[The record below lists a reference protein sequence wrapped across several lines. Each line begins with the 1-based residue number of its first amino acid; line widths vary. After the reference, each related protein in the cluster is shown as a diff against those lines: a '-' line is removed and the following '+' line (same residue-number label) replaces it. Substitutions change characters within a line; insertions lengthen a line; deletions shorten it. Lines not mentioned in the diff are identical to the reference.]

1 MNTGINTIPLD
12 TSDAFVALHA
22 RRNFTLNV
30 IEGGLFM
37 FGMNMVS
44 SYTVLPYLV
53 KQFSDQQLY
62 QGLIPAIGNIGWLLP
77 GLFVAPYIAQLW
89 TRKLPMLI
97 ASFFERIPWLLMGI
111 WLFMG
116 NTLAPSTT
124 LMLFF
129 GLYSLHVFSAGAT
142 AVIWQDYIGRV
153 VPERRWGTFFG
164 MQSGLGSLL
173 GVAGAA
179 VATQVLAG
187 QAITVGGVNL
197 LGGYTF
203 PFNIGVL
210 SLICFGCLVVSF
222 VFLVFTIEPRIPP
235 QPKQPIWDSIK
246 QMPDILRRD
255 NMFRTYLLSRT
266 GVSLGILGHSFV
278 MAAALNR
285 FHSSGE
291 MVGAFTLVLS
301 AAQALGNFGLGALAD
316 RWGHKQ
322 VLVLSGFIGALSL
335 LLAWVAPTEWWYF
348 VIFVCSGIAMAGYQL
363 SSFSIVMLFSTNEL
377 RPLYIATANT
387 FNVPVM
393 ALAPIGAGWLAGE
406 MGYVG
411 LFGVLAAFGVIG
423 ALVMQW
429 KVRLPQKAPLTESI
443 GQA

>member
-89 TRKLPMLI
+89 TRKIPMLI

-153 VPERRWGTFFG
+153 IPERRWGTFFG
-164 MQSGLGSLL
+164 FQSGLGSLL

-179 VATQVLAG
+179 VATRVLAS
-187 QAITVGGVNL
+187 QAITVGGINL

-210 SLICFGCLVVSF
+210 SLICFSCLVVSF
-222 VFLVFTIEPRIPP
+222 VFLVFTVEPRIPP

-246 QMPDILRRD
+246 QMPDILSRD

-266 GVSLGILGHSFV
+266 GVALGILGHSFV

-285 FHSSGE
+285 FHSEGE
-291 MVGAFTLVLS
+291 MVGAFTLVL
-301 AAQALGNFGLGALAD
+301 
-316 RWGHKQ
+316 
-322 VLVLSGFIGALSL
+322 
-335 LLAWVAPTEWWYF
+335 
-348 VIFVCSGIAMAGYQL
+348 
-363 SSFSIVMLFSTNEL
+363 
-377 RPLYIATANT
+377 
-387 FNVPVM
+387 
-393 ALAPIGAGWLAGE
+393 
-406 MGYVG
+406 
-411 LFGVLAAFGVIG
+411 
-423 ALVMQW
+423 
-429 KVRLPQKAPLTESI
+429 
-443 GQA
+443 

>member
-1 MNTGINTIPLD
+1 MNTSIKTNPLD

-22 RRNFTLNV
+22 RRNFSLNV

-37 FGMNMVS
+37 FGINMMS
-44 SYTVLPYLV
+44 SYTVLPYFV

-62 QGLIPAIGNIGWLLP
+62 QGLIPTIANIGWLLP

-89 TRKLPMLI
+89 TRKTPMLV
-97 ASFFERIPWLLMGI
+97 ASFFERIPWLLMGV

-116 NTLAPSTT
+116 NTFTPSTT
-124 LMLFF
+124 LMVFF
-129 GLYSLHVFSAGAT
+129 GLYTMHTFSAGAT

-153 VPERRWGTFFG
+153 IPAQRWGTFFG

-187 QAITVGGVNL
+187 QAITVAGVHL
-197 LGGYTF
+197 LGSYTF
-203 PFNIGVL
+203 PFSIGVL
-210 SLICFGCLVVSF
+210 SLICFSCLVVSF
-222 VFLVFTIEPRIPP
+222 VFLLFTVEPRIPP
-235 QPKQPIWDSIK
+235 QPKQPIWDSVK
-246 QMPDILRRD
+246 QMPHILRQD
-255 NMFRTYLLSRT
+255 HMFRTYLLART

-278 MAAALNR
+278 MAAVLNR
-285 FHSSGE
+285 FQSAGE
-291 MVGAFTLVLS
+291 MVGAFTVVLS

-316 RWGHKQ
+316 RWGHKH

-348 VIFVCSGIAMAGYQL
+348 VIFVCGGIAMAGYQL
-363 SSFSIVMLFSTNEL
+363 SSFSIVMLFSTSEL

-406 MGYVG
+406 MGFIG
-411 LFGVLAAFGVIG
+411 LFVLLAVFGVIG
-423 ALVMQW
+423 ALVLQW
-429 KVRLPQKAPLTESI
+429 KVTLPQKAPLTESI